1 MGAASVTSSATDART
16 VGASAAFGGINEVGG
31 TEEIA
36 ARWSTQADAIVHIA
50 RSWIGTPY
58 HHQASLKGVG
68 CDCFGLVRGVWRELY
83 DAAEPEDVPT
93 YSRDWAEATGEET
106 MIEAA
111 RRHMIEI
118 AVADARA
125 GDVMIF
131 RLRDYYVA
139 KHSVILTGSG
149 RMIHAT
155 EGTPVCEVH
164 LSAWWLRHAGGAFR
178 FPLLDD
184 GVKGA

>member
-1 MGAASVTSSATDART
+1 MTSLATDAVQLDVLHVNET
-16 VGASAAFGGINEVGG
+16 GDVASVE
-31 TEEIA
+31 T
-36 ARWSTQADAIVHIA
+36 RWSAQSSKIVQIA

-83 DAAEPEDVPT
+83 DSSEPEDVPA

-106 MIEAA
+106 MMEAA
-111 RRHMIEI
+111 RRHMIE
-118 AVADARA
+118 VKLHEARA

-131 RLRDYYVA
+131 RFRDFYVA
-139 KHSVILTGSG
+139 KHSVILTVDNK
-149 RMIHAT
+149 MIHAT
-155 EGTPVCEVH
+155 EGSPVCEVH
-164 LSAWWLRHAGGAFR
+164 LSSWWLRHAGGAFR

-184 GVKGA
+184 GVAGA